1 MGVSWV
7 MSWPLRRSTVGTIPF
22 PISGTSFI
30 SNMEA
35 MVSAVE
41 EEAKN
46 TPLEKERVD
55 TLYGGI

>member
-1 MGVSWV
+1 
-7 MSWPLRRSTVGTIPF
+7 
-22 PISGTSFI
+22 
-30 SNMEA
+30 MEA